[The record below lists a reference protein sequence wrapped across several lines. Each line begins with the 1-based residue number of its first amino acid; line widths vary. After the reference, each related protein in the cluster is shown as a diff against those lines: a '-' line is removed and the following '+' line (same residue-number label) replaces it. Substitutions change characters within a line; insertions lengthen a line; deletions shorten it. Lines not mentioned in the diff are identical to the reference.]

1 MAYSK
6 DYRTRVVE
14 YYKEGHTQKQTCE
27 VFKIGT
33 STLKGW
39 VILLSETGSLEKR
52 ELEREASK
60 FTCEKLRAYMKEHP
74 QAMLKEVAAHF
85 GGSTSGADAALRREK
100 ITLKKQRPPIKN
112 ATRKSAR
119 NTTRK

>member
-1 MAYSK
+1 
-6 DYRTRVVE
+6 VE

-27 VFKIGT
+27 VFKIGR

-52 ELEREASK
+52 ELERKASK
-60 FTCEKLRAYMKEHP
+60 FTSEKLRAYIKEHP

-100 ITLKKQRPPIKN
+100 ITLKKRLPPTKSETKKN
-112 ATRKSAR
+112 GR
-119 NTTRK
+119 NTMPK